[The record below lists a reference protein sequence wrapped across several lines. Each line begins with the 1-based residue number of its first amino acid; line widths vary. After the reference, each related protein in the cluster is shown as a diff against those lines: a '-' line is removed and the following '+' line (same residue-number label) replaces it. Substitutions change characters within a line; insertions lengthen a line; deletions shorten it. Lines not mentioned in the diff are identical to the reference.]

1 MSFLDDYEL
10 MPDDP
15 VVLHAICTNQS
26 HDHIAKLVADGADVD
41 QPDGW
46 GNTPLLHACNTGDYE
61 LAKLLL
67 SLNANP
73 NATNHDGYTPL
84 GRVMA
89 SDRKLCDLI
98 VAAGG
103 KLQPEVS

>member
-41 QPDGW
+41 QPDG
-46 GNTPLLHACNTGDYE
+46 
-61 LAKLLL
+61 
-67 SLNANP
+67 
-73 NATNHDGYTPL
+73 
-84 GRVMA
+84 
-89 SDRKLCDLI
+89 
-98 VAAGG
+98 
-103 KLQPEVS
+103 